1 MRSCKQVVPKKEES
15 IMAVETRSVRV
26 DRSVCLSTIE
36 KRLTDLPP
44 LPAVV
49 VKIMQTINNPS
60 TSAEDLNN
68 LIRMD
73 QGLAS
78 KVLRIVNSA
87 YYGLPKKVSTITQAV
102 MILGFNT
109 VRNLVMGVSAMN
121 AFAVKTIPYGLNREK
136 FWEHSVAVAVTA
148 QALAKKRL
156 SQIRSAAEEAFIGG
170 LLHDIGT
177 LFLDCYFPVQYAVVM
192 AYADKES
199 KTCNVAEQ
207 LILGV
212 DHALVGQQIAD
223 KWRFPPHL
231 SAMIG
236 EHHLQRVQ
244 TEYRDWAWIVH
255 AADCIAWEMGYAAT
269 PHALEPEMNSDVREW
284 LGFNEEAWAWVYE
297 TSANQFKA
305 SASLIQ
311 IMKGH

>member
-1 MRSCKQVVPKKEES
+1 MLL
-15 IMAVETRSVRV
+15 ETKTVRV

-49 VKIMQTINNPS
+49 VKIMQTINNPN
-60 TSAEDLNN
+60 TSADDLNN

-109 VRNLVMGVSAMN
+109 VRNLVMGVSAVN
-121 AFAVKTIPYGLNREK
+121 AFANKRIPYGLNRDK

-148 QALAKKRL
+148 QTLAKKRM
-156 SQIRSAAEEAFIGG
+156 SQMRSAAEEAFIGG

-177 LFLDCYFPVQYAVVM
+177 LFLDAYFPVQYAVVM
-192 AYADKES
+192 AFADKEKKQS
-199 KTCNVAEQ
+199 KEAEQ
-207 LILGV
+207 LVLGL
-212 DHALVGQQIAD
+212 DHAYVGRKIAE
-223 KWRFPPHL
+223 KWCFPGHL
-231 SAMIG
+231 GAMIG
-236 EHHLQRVQ
+236 EHHLNSVQ
-244 TEYRDWAWIVH
+244 SEYKEWAWIVH

-269 PHALEPEMNSDVREW
+269 PHALQPEMSDAVREW
-284 LGFNEEAWAWVYE
+284 LGFSEEAWTWVYE
-297 TSANQFKA
+297 TSKNQFKA

-311 IMKGH
+311 IMTGH